1 MVVLIMG
8 DIVVEEFYYPS
19 VEDMEVEIVERKG
32 LGHPDYI
39 CDGVAEAVSKAL
51 SSYYLENYGRILHHN
66 VDKVLLVGGQSNP
79 WFGGGVVL
87 QPIRIIVSGRLT
99 TDVQLESGFKPI
111 PFGTIIVDA
120 TKRWIK
126 ESFRFLDPEVH
137 VIVDYKVGRGSVDL
151 RAIVEAETDV
161 PLANDT
167 SVGLAFAPLS
177 SLERLVYETERYL
190 NSRGFKSK
198 LPMVGEDVKVM
209 GLRRGSKIVLTI
221 ASAMISSLIL
231 DPGEYV
237 SVKEQVK
244 EEVLDLATRITPNH
258 VVEVYVNTA
267 DIREKNIFYLT
278 VTGTSAEHG
287 DDGATGRGNRVNG
300 LITPFRPMSLEATAG
315 KNPVSHV
322 GKIYNV
328 VAKDIA
334 ETIYMKLSNKG
345 VREVYVSLLSQIGK
359 PINKPQIAHIKIK
372 MEKEMKLTNDIRME
386 AGALAYEKL
395 ERITEYTKKI
405 VRGELQL
412 F

>member
-51 SSYYLENYGRILHHN
+51 SSYYFENYGRILHHN

-359 PINKPQIAHIKIK
+359 PINKPQIANIKIK

-386 AGALAYEKL
+386 AEALAYEKL

>member
-1 MVVLIMG
+1 MG

-51 SSYYLENYGRILHHN
+51 SSYYFENYGRILHHN

-359 PINKPQIAHIKIK
+359 PINKPQIANIKIK

-386 AGALAYEKL
+386 AEALAYEKL

>member
-1 MVVLIMG
+1 MG

-258 VVEVYVNTA
+258 VVEVYVNIA

-386 AGALAYEKL
+386 AEALAYEKL

>member
-111 PFGTIIVDA
+111 PFGTIIVYA

-126 ESFRFLDPEVH
+126 ESFRFLDPEAH

-386 AGALAYEKL
+386 AEALAYEKL

>member
-1 MVVLIMG
+1 MRN
-8 DIVVEEFYYPS
+8 IVVEEVSIPS
-19 VEDMEVEIVERKG
+19 VEDMEVEMVERKG

-39 CDGVAEAVSKAL
+39 CDAVAEAASRAL
-51 SSYYLENYGRILHHN
+51 SEYYLKNFGRILHHN

-99 TDVQLESGFKPI
+99 TEVYLESGVKPV

-120 TKRWIK
+120 TKRWLR
-126 ESFRFLDPEVH
+126 ENFRFLDPEVH

-151 RAIVEAETDV
+151 RAIVEAESEI

-177 SLERLVYETERYL
+177 TLERLVYETERML
-190 NSRGFKSK
+190 NSKTFKSK
-198 LPMVGEDVKVM
+198 MPMVGEDVKVM
-209 GLRRGSKIVLTI
+209 GLRRGNRIVLTI

-231 DPGEYV
+231 DPGEYM
-237 SVKEQVK
+237 SVKEQVR
-244 EEVLDLATRITPNH
+244 EEVLNLASRIAPGYD
-258 VVEVYVNTA
+258 VEVYVNTA

-328 VAKDIA
+328 VARDIA
-334 ETIYMKLSNKG
+334 ETIYQKLSDKG

-359 PINKPQIAHIKIK
+359 PIDKPLMANVKVK
-372 MEKEMKLTNDIRME
+372 MESGLKLTGDLKAEVESIAN
-386 AGALAYEKL
+386 EKL
-395 ERITEYTKKI
+395 ERITEYTKRV
-405 VRGELQL
+405 VRGEIQL

>member
-1 MVVLIMG
+1 MRNI
-8 DIVVEEFYYPS
+8 IVEEIHYPS
-19 VEDMEVEIVERKG
+19 VEEMEVEIVERKG

-39 CDGVAEAVSKAL
+39 CDGVAEAVSRAL
-51 SSYYLENYGRILHHN
+51 SSYYSENFGRILHHN

-87 QPIRIIVSGRLT
+87 QPIRIIVSGRIT

-111 PFGTIIVDA
+111 PFGTLIVDS
-120 TKRWIK
+120 TKKWIR
-126 ESFRFLDPEVH
+126 ENFRFLDPDVH
-137 VIVDYKVGRGSVDL
+137 VIVDYKVGRGSADL
-151 RAIVEAETDV
+151 RAIVEAETEI

-167 SVGLAFAPLS
+167 SVGISFAPLS
-177 SLERLVYETERYL
+177 RLEKLVYETERFL
-190 NSRGFKSK
+190 NSREFKLR
-198 LPMVGEDVKVM
+198 LPMVGEDIKVM
-209 GLRRGSKIVLTI
+209 GLRRGSRVVLTI

-237 SVKEQVK
+237 SVKEQVR
-244 EEVLDLATRITPNH
+244 EEVLKLASRLVPEYE
-258 VVEVYVNTA
+258 VEVHINTA
-267 DIREKNIFYLT
+267 DMVERNVFYLT

-328 VAKDIA
+328 VARDIA
-334 ETIYMKLSNKG
+334 EAIYSKLSSKG

-359 PINKPQIAHIKIK
+359 PIDKPQIANIKIK
-372 MEKEMKLTNDIRME
+372 MEKGSQLTSDIRAE
-386 AGALAYEKL
+386 AESIANEKL
-395 ERITEYTKKI
+395 ENITLYTKRILK
-405 VRGELQL
+405 GELQL

>member
-1 MVVLIMG
+1 MVMLIMG

-258 VVEVYVNTA
+258 VAEVYVNTA

-386 AGALAYEKL
+386 AEALAYEKL